1 MTVKTK
7 LLMSLPILLAL
18 SACDNDFEGNKE
30 GNSIGSISLS
40 GDTIVGSS
48 LSANL
53 VDTNGYDAAAVTYSW
68 MANDVVISGA
78 TSSSYTLVGADAAT
92 KITVS
97 AVYTDNDGFD
107 EITKS
112 NPSGT
117 VEFPAVNT
125 EGSVAIS
132 GDAVVDGVLT
142 ATITDP
148 NGSGATPIVYSWMVD
163 GSEIADSNAS
173 T

>member
-1 MTVKTK
+1 MIVKTK
-7 LLMSLPILLAL
+7 LLMSLPVLLAL

-30 GNSIGSISLS
+30 GNSIGSISIS

-78 TSSSYTLVGADAAT
+78 TSSSYTLVDADAAT

-97 AVYTDNDGFD
+97 ASYTDDGYKYDPGTNTWKALSRLKEALGALQLVPHIMVRDTWDLD
-107 EITKS
+107 EI
-112 NPSGT
+112 
-117 VEFPAVNT
+117 
-125 EGSVAIS
+125 
-132 GDAVVDGVLT
+132 L
-142 ATITDP
+142 
-148 NGSGATPIVYSWMVD
+148 MR
-163 GSEIADSNAS
+163 
-173 T
+173 